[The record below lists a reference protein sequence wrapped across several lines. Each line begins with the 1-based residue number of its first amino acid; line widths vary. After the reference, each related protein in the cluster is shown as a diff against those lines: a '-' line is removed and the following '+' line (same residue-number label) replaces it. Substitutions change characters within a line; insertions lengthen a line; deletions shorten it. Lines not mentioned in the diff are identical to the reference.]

1 MRHDSGNLRRLEQIP
16 AKLHDFAGKDLLQ
29 YIDMARF
36 LFGKVI
42 SPCREA
48 R

>member
-1 MRHDSGNLRRLEQIP
+1 MPNRMGE
-16 AKLHDFAGKDLLQ
+16 FDL
-29 YIDMARF
+29 IMPHNFARF
-36 LFGKVI
+36 LFDKVI

>member
-1 MRHDSGNLRRLEQIP
+1 VEASHVPEQIP
-16 AKLHDFAGKDLLQ
+16 AKLHDFADKDLLQ
-29 YIDMARF
+29 YIKLARF
-36 LFGKVI
+36 LFGMVI